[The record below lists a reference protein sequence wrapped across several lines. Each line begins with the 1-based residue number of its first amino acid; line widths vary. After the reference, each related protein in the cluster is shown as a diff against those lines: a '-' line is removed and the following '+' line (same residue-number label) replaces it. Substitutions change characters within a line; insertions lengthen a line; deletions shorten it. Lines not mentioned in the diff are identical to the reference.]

1 MTQADLDSLVPEV
14 APRNRR
20 DFLKAAVGSAF
31 ALAVL
36 PVSAE
41 TITTDTQGLDA
52 GETLLEVPGVKM
64 PVYYARPAGKTH
76 LPTVIVVS
84 EIFGVHQHIAD
95 ICRRFAKLGYF
106 ALAPELFARAGDPQ
120 SLGTIAEIQSQIV
133 AKTPDNQ
140 VLGDIDATVKWAVAN
155 GGDEKRLGITGFC
168 WGGRITWL
176 YNAHNPNVKAA
187 VAWYG
192 RIVGDRSANF
202 PVNPIDIAGKLHG
215 PLLGLYG
222 GKDTGIPVASVEQAR
237 EALARGDAA
246 SKASELKVFPNS
258 GHAFFADYRS
268 SYVEADARQG
278 WKDALDW
285 FRKHG
290 VA

>member
-1 MTQADLDSLVPEV
+1 MSQADLDSLVPEV

-20 DFLKAAVGSAF
+20 DFLKTAAGSAF

-36 PVSAE
+36 PVAAE

-52 GETLLEVPGVKM
+52 GEVMLTVPGIKM
-64 PVYYARPAGKTH
+64 PVYYAKPAGKTH
-76 LPTVIVVS
+76 LPTVVLVS

-95 ICRRFAKLGYF
+95 ICRRFAKLGYL

-133 AKTPDNQ
+133 SKTPDKQ
-140 VLGDIDATVKWAVAN
+140 VLSDIDATVKWAAAN

-168 WGGRITWL
+168 WGGRVAWL
-176 YNAHNPNVKAA
+176 YDAHNPNVKAA

-192 RIVGDRSANF
+192 RIVGDKSADF
-202 PVNPIDIAGKLHG
+202 PENPIDIAGRLHG

-237 EALARGDAA
+237 EALAKGNAA
-246 SKASELKVFPNS
+246 SKGSELKVFPNS

-268 SYVEADARQG
+268 SYVEADAKEG
-278 WKDALDW
+278 WTLALNW

>member
-1 MTQADLDSLVPEV
+1 MSQADLDSLVPEV

-20 DFLKAAVGSAF
+20 DFLKTAVGSAF

-36 PVSAE
+36 PVAAE

-52 GETLLEVPGVKM
+52 GETMLDVPGVKM

-76 LPTVIVVS
+76 LPTIVVAS

-95 ICRRFAKLGYF
+95 ICRRFAKLGYL
-106 ALAPELFARAGDPQ
+106 ALAPELFVRAGDPQ

-133 AKTPDNQ
+133 ARTPDEQ
-140 VLGDIDATVKWAVAN
+140 VLSDIDATVKWAMAN
-155 GGDEKRLGITGFC
+155 GGDEKRLAITGFC
-168 WGGRITWL
+168 WGGRIAWL
-176 YNAHNPNVKAA
+176 YDAHNPNVKAA

-192 RIVGDRSANF
+192 RIVGDKSADF
-202 PVNPIDIAGKLHG
+202 PNNPIDIAGKLHG

-222 GKDTGIPVASVEQAR
+222 GKDPGIPVASVEQAR
-237 EALARGDAA
+237 EALARGNAA
-246 SKASELKVFPNS
+246 SKASVLKVFPNS

-268 SYVEADARQG
+268 SYVEADAKAG
-278 WKDALDW
+278 WALALAW
-285 FRKHG
+285 LRKHG

>member
-1 MTQADLDSLVPEV
+1 MSQADLDSLVPEV

-20 DFLKAAVGSAF
+20 DFLKTAVGSAF

-36 PVSAE
+36 PVAAE

-52 GETLLEVPGVKM
+52 GEVMLDVPGINM
-64 PVYYARPAGKTH
+64 PVYYAKPAGKTH

-95 ICRRFAKLGYF
+95 ICRRFAKLGYL

-133 AKTPDNQ
+133 SKTPDKQ
-140 VLGDIDATVKWAVAN
+140 VLSDIDATVKWAVAN

-168 WGGRITWL
+168 WGGRVAWL
-176 YNAHNPNVKAA
+176 YDAHNPNVKAA

-192 RIVGDRSANF
+192 RIVGDKSASF
-202 PVNPIDIAGKLHG
+202 PENPIDIAGKLHG

-237 EALARGDAA
+237 QVLAKGNAA
-246 SKASELKVFPNS
+246 SKGSELKVFPNS
-258 GHAFFADYRS
+258 GHAFFADYRA
-268 SYVEADARQG
+268 SYVEADAKEG
-278 WKDALDW
+278 WTLALDW

-290 VA
+290 VV

>member
-1 MTQADLDSLVPEV
+1 MSQADLDSLVPEV

-20 DFLKAAVGSAF
+20 NFLKTAVGSAF

-36 PVSAE
+36 PVAAE
-41 TITTDTQGLDA
+41 TITTDVQGLDV
-52 GETLLEVPGVKM
+52 GETLLDVPGIKM
-64 PVYYARPAGKTH
+64 PAYYAKPAGKTH
-76 LPTVIVVS
+76 LPTIVVVS

-95 ICRRFAKLGYF
+95 ICRRFAKLGYL

-133 AKTPDNQ
+133 AKTPDAQ
-140 VLGDIDATVKWAVAN
+140 VMSDIDATLKWALAN
-155 GGDEKRLGITGFC
+155 GGDETRLAITGFC
-168 WGGRITWL
+168 WGGRVAWL
-176 YNAHNPNVKAA
+176 YDAHNPNVKAA

-192 RIVGDRSANF
+192 RIVGDRRPEF
-202 PVNPIDIAGKLHG
+202 PSQPIDIAGKLHG

-222 GKDTGIPVASVEQAR
+222 GKDPGIPVASVERAR
-237 EALARGDAA
+237 EALAQGNAA
-246 SKASELKVFPNS
+246 SKGSTLKVFPNS

-268 SYVEADARQG
+268 SYVEADAKEG
-278 WKDALDW
+278 WALALDW
-285 FRKHG
+285 LRKHG

>member
-20 DFLKAAVGSAF
+20 DFLKTAVGSAF

-36 PVSAE
+36 PVAAE

-52 GETLLEVPGVKM
+52 GETLLDVPGVKM

-106 ALAPELFARAGDPQ
+106 ALAPELFSRAGDPQ

-155 GGDEKRLGITGFC
+155 GGDEAVEDLARQKVLQRFAIAVGVGHDDHLVSHLGAIDEALRIEGGVVVLDRAQTLVQLAVGGGEGIDRGVC
-168 WGGRITWL
+168 IGGRLT
-176 YNAHNPNVKAA
+176 
-187 VAWYG
+187 
-192 RIVGDRSANF
+192 RR
-202 PVNPIDIAGKLHG
+202 
-215 PLLGLYG
+215 
-222 GKDTGIPVASVEQAR
+222 
-237 EALARGDAA
+237 ALAR
-246 SKASELKVFPNS
+246 
-258 GHAFFADYRS
+258 
-268 SYVEADARQG
+268 Q
-278 WKDALDW
+278 
-285 FRKHG
+285 
-290 VA
+290 

>member
-1 MTQADLDSLVPEV
+1 MSQADLDSLVPEV

-20 DFLKAAVGSAF
+20 DFLKTAVGSAF

-36 PVSAE
+36 PVAAE
-41 TITTDTQGLDA
+41 TITTDTQGLEA
-52 GETLLEVPGVKM
+52 GEVMLDVPGIKM
-64 PVYYARPAGKTH
+64 PVYYAKPAGKTH

-95 ICRRFAKLGYF
+95 ICRRFAKLGYL

-133 AKTPDNQ
+133 SKTPDKQ
-140 VLGDIDATVKWAVAN
+140 VLSDIDATLKWAVAN

-168 WGGRITWL
+168 WGGRVAWL
-176 YNAHNPNVKAA
+176 YDAHNPNVKAA

-192 RIVGDRSANF
+192 RIVGDKSANF
-202 PVNPIDIAGKLHG
+202 PQNPIDIAGKLHG

-237 EALARGDAA
+237 EALAKGNAA
-246 SKASELKVFPNS
+246 SKGSELKVFPNS
-258 GHAFFADYRS
+258 GHAFFADYRA
-268 SYVEADARQG
+268 SYVEADAKEG
-278 WKDALDW
+278 WTLALDW

>member
-1 MTQADLDSLVPEV
+1 MSQADLDSLVPEV
-14 APRNRR
+14 APSNRR
-20 DFLKAAVGSAF
+20 NFLKTAVGSAF

-36 PVSAE
+36 PVAAE

-52 GETLLEVPGVKM
+52 GETLLDVPGVKM
-64 PVYYARPAGKTH
+64 PVYYAKPAGKTH
-76 LPTVIVVS
+76 LPTIVVVS

-95 ICRRFAKLGYF
+95 ICRRFAKLGYL
-106 ALAPELFARAGDPQ
+106 AVAPELFARAGDPQ

-133 AKTPDNQ
+133 AKTPDEQ
-140 VLGDIDATVKWAVAN
+140 VMRDIDATLKWALAN
-155 GGDEKRLGITGFC
+155 GGDEKRIAITGFC
-168 WGGRITWL
+168 WGGRIAWL
-176 YNAHNPNVKAA
+176 YDAHNPKVKAA

-192 RIVGDRSANF
+192 RIVGDRSPDF
-202 PVNPIDIAGKLHG
+202 PSQPIDIAGKLHG

-222 GKDTGIPVASVEQAR
+222 GKDQGIPVTSVEQAR

-246 SKASELKVFPNS
+246 SRASKLKIFPNS

-268 SYVEADARQG
+268 SYVEADAKEG
-278 WKDALDW
+278 WTLALDW
-285 FRKHG
+285 LHKHG